1 MNLYIAFL
9 IGMLSFPVMIKVIE
23 KSQRR
28 LNTGV
33 PVKVDGE
40 VIGHVI
46 VVRYAGIKRYASCIE
61 YNVGTRAFYD
71 KDSARQDVVN
81 RWSGRGEIPT
91 GPMRDF
97 AFN

>member
-46 VVRYAGIKRYASCIE
+46 VVRYAGIS
-61 YNVGTRAFYD
+61 
-71 KDSARQDVVN
+71 
-81 RWSGRGEIPT
+81 
-91 GPMRDF
+91 
-97 AFN
+97 